1 MNFFIPQ
8 LNDNDCGFA
17 CLKMVIAI
25 KYQNE
30 NALYIKQDE
39 NHPPYSFQELK
50 EMGEE
55 YGLSFEGVN
64 IEDKKEINKGEF
76 PIIALLKKKN
86 DLYHYVVIKKVKWGT
101 VYYLDPQ
108 EGECSSSINSFNKI
122 WTGDALL
129 ITNFEKKDIIFIDK
143 VGKENKGNLLTPI
156 LQILSAISLAVGIY
170 FLDEKTNIY
179 IPLMFLSLSIIS
191 EIFLRIELVKR
202 MERID
207 KSFVSRININ
217 KGQYLSFY
225 QRYEEYKRL
234 KIASNMNVIFAFI
247 CIIFI
252 TIIILLN
259 NIYNAFLVLIPLLIA
274 IIDIKFVLPNIKQKE
289 EVIALEEKELSTL
302 KNIDLLKKQIDKLH
316 IRGYKIARVT
326 LLKRY
331 IYLSILLVTALL
343 TTVFNETFSLP
354 YVIFYFAITYM
365 LLEQYI
371 NFLRYPSSKVEYYR
385 SKVRLNNILS

>member
-129 ITNFEKKDIIFIDK
+129 ITNFEKKDIIYIDK